1 MSDMST
7 VEAWS
12 IGGSNLGETAFSDL
26 ANGTHP
32 PSEWLYHR
40 GVHEGRRLLGAVGTV
55 KGPYYARECF
65 ARLPQIDE

>member
-12 IGGSNLGETAFSDL
+12 IGGSNLDETAFSDL
-26 ANGTHP
+26 ASGTHP
-32 PSEWLYHR
+32 PREWLYR
-40 GVHEGRRLLGAVGTV
+40 GGVHKGLLGAVGTV
-55 KGPYYARECF
+55 KGPYYARECY